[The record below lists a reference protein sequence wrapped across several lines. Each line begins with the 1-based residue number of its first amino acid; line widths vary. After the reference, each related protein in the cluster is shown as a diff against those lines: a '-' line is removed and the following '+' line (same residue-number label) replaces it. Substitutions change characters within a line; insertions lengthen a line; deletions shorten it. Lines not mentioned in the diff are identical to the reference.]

1 MISSGSY
8 QDHTHSQLDDEA
20 LRAASSVA
28 ASYLLQ
34 DRLPLL
40 PVGDRGQLHVSHLL
54 HLLVHVY
61 LLLQLA
67 DFGSQQAHGVVP
79 VVLPGQRGGAGR
91 VDRRDP
97 VLQLR
102 LTRGLTGTGG
112 IESHVLFKIQK
123 IELGNVKKGSDGMAN
138 QILSSL
144 FNHLLTYSLT

>member
-1 MISSGSY
+1 MLCLSKTTAIPWRFCGRGLSSS
-8 QDHTHSQLDDEA
+8 
-20 LRAASSVA
+20 A

-34 DRLPLL
+34 NCLPLL
-40 PVGDRGQLHVSHLL
+40 AVGDRGQLHVSHLL

-79 VVLPGQRGGAGR
+79 VVLPSQSAGAGR
-91 VDRRDP
+91 VNRRDP

-102 LTRGLTGTGG
+102 LTRGLTGTGE
-112 IESHVLFKIQK
+112 IESHVLFRIQEIK
-123 IELGNVKKGSDGMAN
+123 LGNVRKGRDRTAN

-144 FNHLLTYSLT
+144 FNHLSTYSLP

>member
-1 MISSGSY
+1 MLLQVDPVWITLGS
-8 QDHTHSQLDDEA
+8 HTAERSP
-20 LRAASSVA
+20 

-40 PVGDRGQLHVSHLL
+40 AVGDGGQLHVPHLL

-67 DFGSQQAHGVVP
+67 DLGSQQAHGVVP
-79 VVLPGQRGGAGR
+79 VVLAGQSGGAGR

-102 LTRGLTGTGG
+102 LTRGLTGTEQ
-112 IESHVLFKIQK
+112 IQSHMLFQIQEIK
-123 IELGNVKKGSDGMAN
+123 LANVKTGSERLAN
-138 QILSSL
+138 RILSSF